1 MSDSQSAHH
10 AGPRIHGIVHRV
22 RADVTAS
29 ASETDS
35 NDNQVV
41 DVLHI
46 IPNLLFGELRV
57 ASSKDEI
64 ATGTNAELTRNMARQ
79 GEVPITPSNINLSL
93 QLAIRDAGNR
103 TT

>member
-1 MSDSQSAHH
+1 M
-10 AGPRIHGIVHRV
+10 HRV
-22 RADVTAS
+22 RVDVAAS

-46 IPNLLFGELRV
+46 IANLLFGELRI

-64 ATGTNAELTRNMARQ
+64 ATSTNAELTRNMARQ
-79 GEVPITPSNINLSL
+79 SEVSITPSNINLSL
-93 QLAIRDAGNR
+93 RLAIRDAGNR
-103 TT
+103 TA